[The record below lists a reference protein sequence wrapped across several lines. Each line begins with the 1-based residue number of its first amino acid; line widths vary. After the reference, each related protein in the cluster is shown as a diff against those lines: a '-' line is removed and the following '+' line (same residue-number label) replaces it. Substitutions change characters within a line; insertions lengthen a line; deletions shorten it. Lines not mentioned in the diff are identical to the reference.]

1 MNRTTELQFA
11 SGRRKENKITH
22 DAQSGVTKSDT
33 NNLSGFYGTIDQLH
47 ENESSVVSDRNML
60 THVDERFAQVEQDS
74 QWLEE
79 DPDFLFEELAA
90 D

>member
-1 MNRTTELQFA
+1 
-11 SGRRKENKITH
+11 
-22 DAQSGVTKSDT
+22 V
-33 NNLSGFYGTIDQLH
+33 
-47 ENESSVVSDRNML
+47 L